1 MSKKILA
8 IGAHPD
14 DIEYYAGAILVKL
27 AAEGND
33 VVFVVATNGEKSADG
48 LKRKY
53 EQERASKIVGIKKTI
68 YLEFSDGQL
77 EFKIKEL
84 KQSLLEIFLEE
95 KPNVIFSFDPHN
107 QFIVHKDFHP
117 DHRSLATSVV
127 DIALIDATLAGLKRP
142 KLWLYDPYRP
152 NKKYY
157 CRLHIPKKFL
167 AIREYK
173 TQKLEDA
180 AKIEK
185 FRVY

>member
-107 QFIVHKDFHP
+107 QFIVHKDFH
-117 DHRSLATSVV
+117 RLA
-127 DIALIDATLAGLKRP
+127 
-142 KLWLYDPYRP
+142 
-152 NKKYY
+152 
-157 CRLHIPKKFL
+157 
-167 AIREYK
+167 
-173 TQKLEDA
+173 
-180 AKIEK
+180 
-185 FRVY
+185 